1 VPAVPSPVSLAPP
14 GSDPSRPRPGPAP
27 RGSPPMA
34 RAEPDADEA
43 PLLAEEPLRPGACSR
58 ELELREFRDR
68 YVIRSL
74 DGDGAFAVSR
84 TGGSIRPL
92 SPAAAGS
99 DCKVSRIY
107 GVAGIIRLLAGSYVL
122 VITSRKDAGSYQ
134 GSPVYHVNSMKFLCC
149 NEAIKHL
156 TSQEKRDEAYFMS
169 LLRIAETTCG
179 LYYSYDRDLTLNLQ
193 RASKLAAGRIHKP
206 LWKQADPRFVW
217 NKNLLEELIEA
228 KLDEFIIPLIQGSF
242 QSAQFTLKDRPV
254 RITLFSRRC
263 NRRLGTRMWRRGA
276 NLEGAT
282 ANFVETEQLVE
293 YEGHISSFIQVRGS
307 IPLLWEQIVDLSYKP
322 RLSIIEHEET
332 PKVVQ
337 RHFHDLSQ
345 RYGETV
351 VIDLTDKRGDEGD
364 LSNAFAAEMGRIHGV
379 RYVHFDFHHVC
390 RGGNFDNLQV
400 LYNQIEEAIQKQ
412 GYFLTNSKGEILLE
426 QSGVVRSNCIDCL
439 DRTNVTQSFLAR
451 KSLDSQLQRMGALSS
466 SESISLSDN
475 NNDVFKKLWVE
486 HGDELSLEYAG
497 SYALKGDLVRYGRQ
511 TLPGLIKDGMSA
523 LSRYYLNN
531 FHDGVRQDALDLI
544 SGYYTV
550 SQGSSS
556 PFQAGGFES
565 ASYLPVAS
573 AIIVGGITATT
584 FTLSQVGRN
593 AQHFISS
600 IICAGLTVGVV
611 ALVKANGK
619 QFCSRP
625 RLCGLI

>member
-1 VPAVPSPVSLAPP
+1 
-14 GSDPSRPRPGPAP
+14 
-27 RGSPPMA
+27 MA
-34 RAEPDADEA
+34 TDADEA
-43 PLLAEEPLRPGACSR
+43 PLLAEEPLRPGSCSR

-68 YVIRSL
+68 YVIRSI
-74 DGDGAFAVSR
+74 DGGGAFAVSR
-84 TGGSIRPL
+84 SNGSLRPL
-92 SPAAAGS
+92 SAEEAASGS
-99 DCKVSRIY
+99 DYKVSKIF
-107 GVAGIIRLLAGSYVL
+107 GVAGVIRLLAGSYIL
-122 VITSRKDAGSYQ
+122 VITSQKDAGSYL
-134 GSPVYHVNSMKFLCC
+134 GSPVYSVNSMKFLCC

-169 LLRIAETTCG
+169 LLRIAETTHG

-193 RASKLAAGRIHKP
+193 RASKLVAGRVHKP

-242 QSAQFTLKDRPV
+242 QTAQFTLKDAPV

-282 ANFVETEQLVE
+282 ANFVETEQLAE
-293 YEGHISSFIQVRGS
+293 YEGLMSSFIQVRGS

-322 RLSIIEHEET
+322 QLSIVEHEEM

-337 RHFHDLSQ
+337 RHFRDLSQ

-351 VIDLTDKRGDEGD
+351 VVDLTDKQGDEGN
-364 LSNAFAAEMGRIHGV
+364 LSNAFAAEMEKIPNI
-379 RYVHFDFHHVC
+379 RYVHFDFHQICH
-390 RGGNFDNLQV
+390 GGNFENLQV
-400 LYNQIEEAIQKQ
+400 LYNQIEEDIQKQ
-412 GYFLTNSKGEILLE
+412 GYFLINSKGEILLE
-426 QSGVVRSNCIDCL
+426 QGGIVRSNCVDCL

-451 KSLDSQLQRMGALSS
+451 KSLDVQLQRMGALSS
-466 SESISLSDN
+466 SGSISQSDDI
-475 NNDVFKKLWVE
+475 NDTFKKIWVE

-544 SGYYTV
+544 SGYYAV
-550 SQGSSS
+550 SKSVSS
-556 PFQAGGFES
+556 PFQIGGFES
-565 ASYLPVAS
+565 TTYLPVAS

-593 AQHFISS
+593 AQHFITS
-600 IICAGLTVGVV
+600 IICAGLTAGMV

-619 QFCSRP
+619 QFCSKP

>member
-1 VPAVPSPVSLAPP
+1 
-14 GSDPSRPRPGPAP
+14 
-27 RGSPPMA
+27 MA
-34 RAEPDADEA
+34 TDADEA
-43 PLLAEEPLRPGACSR
+43 PLLADEPLRPGSCSR

-68 YVIRSL
+68 YVFRSL
-74 DGDGAFAVSR
+74 DGGGAFAVAR
-84 TGGSIRPL
+84 ADGSLHPL
-92 SPAAAGS
+92 SPEEAAAGS
-99 DCKVSRIY
+99 DCKVSKIY
-107 GVAGIIRLLAGSYVL
+107 GVAGMIRLLAELASSKHCVSDLSRYIRFWTNLRQLIWDGGSYVL
-122 VITSRKDAGSYQ
+122 VITSRKDAGSY
-134 GSPVYHVNSMKFLCC
+134 GASTVYHANSMKFLCC

-156 TSQEKRDEAYFMS
+156 TSEEKRDEAYFMS

-193 RASKLAAGRIHKP
+193 RASKLAAGRVHKP

-217 NKNLLEELIEA
+217 NRNLLEELIET
-228 KLDEFIIPLIQGSF
+228 KLDEFITPLIQGSF
-242 QSAQFTLKDRPV
+242 QTEQFTLKDRLV

-293 YEGHISSFIQVRGS
+293 YEGLTSSFIQVRGS

-322 RLSIIEHEET
+322 RPSIIEHEEMT
-332 PKVVQ
+332 KVVE

-345 RYGETV
+345 RYGDTM
-351 VIDLTDKRGDEGD
+351 VIDLTDKQGDEGN
-364 LSNAFAAEMGRIHGV
+364 LSNAFAAEMQNFPDI
-379 RYVHFDFHHVC
+379 RYVHFDFHHIC
-390 RGGNFDNLQV
+390 GGGNFDNLQV
-400 LYNQIEEAIQKQ
+400 LYDEIEEAIQKQ
-412 GYFLTNSKGEILLE
+412 GYFLMNSKGEILLD

-466 SESISLSDN
+466 AESISQSDII
-475 NNDVFKKLWVE
+475 NDKFKKLWVE

-550 SQGSSS
+550 SKSSSS
-556 PFQAGGFES
+556 PFQIIGFES
-565 ASYLPVAS
+565 APYLPVAS
-573 AIIVGGITATT
+573 AIIVGGITVTT
-584 FTLSQVGRN
+584 FTLSQVGRS
-593 AQHFISS
+593 AQHLISS
-600 IICAGLTVGVV
+600 IIFAGLTAGVV

-619 QFCSRP
+619 QLCSRP

>member
-1 VPAVPSPVSLAPP
+1 
-14 GSDPSRPRPGPAP
+14 
-27 RGSPPMA
+27 MA
-34 RAEPDADEA
+34 TDADEA
-43 PLLAEEPLRPGACSR
+43 PLLADEPLRPGSCSR

-68 YVIRSL
+68 YVFRSL
-74 DGDGAFAVSR
+74 DGGGAFAVAR
-84 TGGSIRPL
+84 ADGSLHPL
-92 SPAAAGS
+92 SPEEAAAGS
-99 DCKVSRIY
+99 DCKVSKIY
-107 GVAGIIRLLAGSYVL
+107 GVAGMIRLLAGSYVL
-122 VITSRKDAGSYQ
+122 VITSRKDAGSY
-134 GSPVYHVNSMKFLCC
+134 GASTVYHANSMKFLCC

-156 TSQEKRDEAYFMS
+156 TSEEKRDEAYFMS

-193 RASKLAAGRIHKP
+193 RASKLAAGRVHKP

-217 NKNLLEELIEA
+217 NRNLLEELIET
-228 KLDEFIIPLIQGSF
+228 KLDEFITPLIQGSF
-242 QSAQFTLKDRPV
+242 QTEQFTLKDRLV

-293 YEGHISSFIQVRGS
+293 YEGLTSSFIQVRGS

-322 RLSIIEHEET
+322 RPSIIEHEEMT
-332 PKVVQ
+332 KVVE

-345 RYGETV
+345 RYGDTM
-351 VIDLTDKRGDEGD
+351 VIDLTDKAVQQRQMTVCPTFFLLQQGDEGN
-364 LSNAFAAEMGRIHGV
+364 LSNAFAAEMQNFPDI
-379 RYVHFDFHHVC
+379 RYVHFDFHHIC
-390 RGGNFDNLQV
+390 GGGNFDNLQV
-400 LYNQIEEAIQKQ
+400 LYDEIEEAIQKQ
-412 GYFLTNSKGEILLE
+412 GYFLMNSKGEILLD

-466 SESISLSDN
+466 AESISQSDII
-475 NNDVFKKLWVE
+475 NDKFKKLWVE

-550 SQGSSS
+550 SKSSSS
-556 PFQAGGFES
+556 PFQIIGFES
-565 ASYLPVAS
+565 APKVSS
-573 AIIVGGITATT
+573 CGVGNHSWWDHCHN
-584 FTLSQVGRN
+584 FHS
-593 AQHFISS
+593 
-600 IICAGLTVGVV
+600 
-611 ALVKANGK
+611 
-619 QFCSRP
+619 
-625 RLCGLI
+625 

>member
-1 VPAVPSPVSLAPP
+1 MEDGQEVGLSL
-14 GSDPSRPRPGPAP
+14 
-27 RGSPPMA
+27 
-34 RAEPDADEA
+34 
-43 PLLAEEPLRPGACSR
+43 
-58 ELELREFRDR
+58 
-68 YVIRSL
+68 
-74 DGDGAFAVSR
+74 
-84 TGGSIRPL
+84 T
-92 SPAAAGS
+92 
-99 DCKVSRIY
+99 
-107 GVAGIIRLLAGSYVL
+107 IIR
-122 VITSRKDAGSYQ
+122 
-134 GSPVYHVNSMKFLCC
+134 
-149 NEAIKHL
+149 
-156 TSQEKRDEAYFMS
+156 
-169 LLRIAETTCG
+169 
-179 LYYSYDRDLTLNLQ
+179 
-193 RASKLAAGRIHKP
+193 
-206 LWKQADPRFVW
+206 
-217 NKNLLEELIEA
+217 
-228 KLDEFIIPLIQGSF
+228 F
-242 QSAQFTLKDRPV
+242 QSAQLTLKDRPV

-293 YEGHISSFIQVRGS
+293 YEGFTSSFIQVRGS

-332 PKVVQ
+332 PKVIQ
-337 RHFHDLSQ
+337 RHFYDLSQ
-345 RYGETV
+345 RYGDTI

-364 LSNAFAAEMGRIHGV
+364 LSNAFAAEMDRIPGV

-390 RGGNFDNLQV
+390 RGGNFDNLQA
-400 LYNQIEEAIQKQ
+400 LYNQIEEVIQKQ
-412 GYFLTNSKGEILLE
+412 GYFLMNSKGEILFE

-451 KSLDSQLQRMGALSS
+451 KSLDSQLQRMGALLS

-475 NNDVFKKLWVE
+475 INDIFKRLWVE

-556 PFQAGGFES
+556 PFHNGGFES

-600 IICAGLTVGVV
+600 IVCAGLTVGVI

>member
-1 VPAVPSPVSLAPP
+1 
-14 GSDPSRPRPGPAP
+14 
-27 RGSPPMA
+27 MA

-74 DGDGAFAVSR
+74 DGAAAFAVARS
-84 TGGSIRPL
+84 GGSISTL
-92 SPAAAGS
+92 SPEEAAAGS

-149 NEAIKHL
+149 NEAMRHL

-228 KLDEFIIPLIQGSF
+228 KLDEFIIPLIQGNI
-242 QSAQFTLKDRPV
+242 QKESAQFTLKDRPV

-293 YEGHISSFIQVRGS
+293 YEGHASSFIQVRGS

-412 GYFLTNSKGEILLE
+412 GYFLMNSKGEILLE

-451 KSLDSQLQRMGALSS
+451 KSLDSQLQRMGALSL

-593 AQHFISS
+593 AQHFIPS

>member
-1 VPAVPSPVSLAPP
+1 
-14 GSDPSRPRPGPAP
+14 
-27 RGSPPMA
+27 MA
-34 RAEPDADEA
+34 SADADGA
-43 PLLAEEPLRPGACSR
+43 PLLSEEPLCPGSCSR

-74 DGDGAFAVSR
+74 DGAAAFAVARSC
-84 TGGSIRPL
+84 GSIRPL
-92 SPAAAGS
+92 CPEEAAAGTGS

-107 GVAGIIRLLAGSYVL
+107 GVVGIIRLLAGSYVL

-156 TSQEKRDEAYFMS
+156 TPQERRDEAYFMS

-193 RASKLAAGRIHKP
+193 RASKLTAGRIHKP

-217 NKNLLEELIEA
+217 NKNLLEELIEV

-293 YEGHISSFIQVRGS
+293 YEGLTSSFIQVRGS

-345 RYGETV
+345 RYGETI
-351 VIDLTDKRGDEGD
+351 VIDLTGKRGDEGD
-364 LSNAFAAEMGRIHGV
+364 LSNAFAAEMDRIPGV
-379 RYVHFDFHHVC
+379 RYIHFDFHHVC
-390 RGGNFDNLQV
+390 GGGNFDNLQA
-400 LYNQIEEAIQKQ
+400 LYNQIEEAIHKQ
-412 GYFLTNSKGEILLE
+412 GYFLMNTKGEILLE

-439 DRTNVTQSFLAR
+439 DRTNVTQNFLAR
-451 KSLDSQLQRMGALSS
+451 KSLDSQLQQMGALLS

-475 NNDVFKKLWVE
+475 INDIFKKLWVE

-556 PFQAGGFES
+556 PFHNGGFES
-565 ASYLPVAS
+565 SSYLPVAS

-593 AQHFISS
+593 AQHLISS

>member
-1 VPAVPSPVSLAPP
+1 
-14 GSDPSRPRPGPAP
+14 
-27 RGSPPMA
+27 MA
-34 RAEPDADEA
+34 RADADADEA

-74 DGDGAFAVSR
+74 DGGAAFAVSR
-84 TGGSIRPL
+84 SGGSISPL
-92 SPAAAGS
+92 SPEEAAAGS

-193 RASKLAAGRIHKP
+193 RASKLAAGRIHKA

-217 NKNLLEELIEA
+217 NKKLLEELIEA

-293 YEGHISSFIQVRGS
+293 YEGHTSSFTQVRGS

-337 RHFHDLSQ
+337 RHFYDLLQ

-390 RGGNFDNLQV
+390 RGGNFDNLQG

-412 GYFLTNSKGEILLE
+412 GYFLMNSKGEILLE

-466 SESISLSDN
+466 SESISISDN

-531 FHDGVRQDALDLI
+531 FHDGMRQDALDLI

-600 IICAGLTVGVV
+600 VVCAGLTVGVIV
-611 ALVKANGK
+611 LVKANGK

>member
-1 VPAVPSPVSLAPP
+1 
-14 GSDPSRPRPGPAP
+14 
-27 RGSPPMA
+27 MA
-34 RAEPDADEA
+34 TDADEA

-74 DGDGAFAVSR
+74 DGRGAFAVARSD
-84 TGGSIRPL
+84 GSLRAL
-92 SPAAAGS
+92 SPEEAAAGS

-122 VITSRKDAGSYQ
+122 VITSRKDAGSYL

-217 NKNLLEELIEA
+217 NKNLLEEFIEA

-242 QSAQFTLKDRPV
+242 QLAQFTMKDTPV
-254 RITLFSRRC
+254 TITLFSRRC

-293 YEGHISSFIQVRGS
+293 YDGFTSSFIQ
-307 IPLLWEQIVDLSYKP
+307 Q
-322 RLSIIEHEET
+322 
-332 PKVVQ
+332 
-337 RHFHDLSQ
+337 
-345 RYGETV
+345 
-351 VIDLTDKRGDEGD
+351 GDEGN
-364 LSNAFAAEMGRIHGV
+364 LSNAFAAEMEKIPDV

-390 RGGNFDNLQV
+390 RGGNFDNLQA
-400 LYNQIEEAIQKQ
+400 LYNQIEEAIQGQ
-412 GYFLTNSKGEILLE
+412 GYFLMSSKGEILLE

-466 SESISLSDN
+466 SESISISDN
-475 NNDVFKKLWVE
+475 INDIFKKLWVE
-486 HGDELSLEYAG
+486 HGDEVSLEYAG

-550 SQGSSS
+550 GRGSPS
-556 PFQAGGFES
+556 PFQISGFES

-593 AQHFISS
+593 AQHFVAS
-600 IICAGLTVGVV
+600 IICAGLTVGVI

-619 QFCSRP
+619 QLCSRP

>member
-1 VPAVPSPVSLAPP
+1 
-14 GSDPSRPRPGPAP
+14 
-27 RGSPPMA
+27 
-34 RAEPDADEA
+34 
-43 PLLAEEPLRPGACSR
+43 
-58 ELELREFRDR
+58 
-68 YVIRSL
+68 
-74 DGDGAFAVSR
+74 
-84 TGGSIRPL
+84 
-92 SPAAAGS
+92 
-99 DCKVSRIY
+99 
-107 GVAGIIRLLAGSYVL
+107 
-122 VITSRKDAGSYQ
+122 
-134 GSPVYHVNSMKFLCC
+134 
-149 NEAIKHL
+149 
-156 TSQEKRDEAYFMS
+156 MS
-169 LLRIAETTCG
+169 LLKIAETTHG

-193 RASKLAAGRIHKP
+193 RASKLPAGRVHKP

-217 NKNLLEELIEA
+217 NKNLLEEFIEA
-228 KLDEFIIPLIQGSF
+228 KLDEFIIPLVQGNIQNLRYFHCLFFYSYLYF
-242 QSAQFTLKDRPV
+242 SLTAQFSLKEAPV

-282 ANFVETEQLVE
+282 ANFVETEQLAE
-293 YEGHISSFIQVRGS
+293 YEGLMSSFIQVRGS

-322 RLSIIEHEET
+322 CLNIIEHEET

-345 RYGETV
+345 RYGDTV
-351 VIDLTDKRGDEGD
+351 VVDLTDKQGDEGN
-364 LSNAFAAEMGRIHGV
+364 LSNAFAAEMERIPNI
-379 RYVHFDFHHVC
+379 RYVHFDFHHIC

-412 GYFLTNSKGEILLE
+412 GYFLINSKGEIFLE
-426 QSGVVRSNCIDCL
+426 QSGIVRSNCIDCL

-451 KSLDSQLQRMGALSS
+451 KSLDLQLQRMGALSS
-466 SESISLSDN
+466 SGSISQSGDISDT
-475 NNDVFKKLWVE
+475 FKKMWVE

-550 SQGSSS
+550 SKGISS
-556 PFQAGGFES
+556 PFQNGGFES
-565 ASYLPVAS
+565 ATYLPVAS

-584 FTLSQVGRN
+584 FTLSQAVGRN
-593 AQHFISS
+593 AQHFITS
-600 IICAGLTVGVV
+600 IICAGLTAGVV

-619 QFCSRP
+619 QFCSKP

>member
-1 VPAVPSPVSLAPP
+1 
-14 GSDPSRPRPGPAP
+14 
-27 RGSPPMA
+27 MA
-34 RAEPDADEA
+34 TDADEA
-43 PLLAEEPLRPGACSR
+43 PLLADEPLRPGSCSR

-68 YVIRSL
+68 YVFRSL
-74 DGDGAFAVSR
+74 DGGGAFAVAR
-84 TGGSIRPL
+84 ADGSLHPL
-92 SPAAAGS
+92 SPEEAAAGS
-99 DCKVSRIY
+99 DCKVSKIY
-107 GVAGIIRLLAGSYVL
+107 GVAGMIRLLAELASSKHCVSDLSRYIRFWTNLRQLIWDGGSYVL
-122 VITSRKDAGSYQ
+122 VITSRKDAGSY
-134 GSPVYHVNSMKFLCC
+134 GASTVYHANSMKFLCC

-156 TSQEKRDEAYFMS
+156 TSEEKRDEAYFMS

-193 RASKLAAGRIHKP
+193 RASKLAAGRVHKP

-217 NKNLLEELIEA
+217 NRNLLEELIET
-228 KLDEFIIPLIQGSF
+228 KLDEFITPLIQGSF
-242 QSAQFTLKDRPV
+242 QTEQFTLKDRLV

-293 YEGHISSFIQVRGS
+293 YEGLTSSFIQVRGS

-322 RLSIIEHEET
+322 RPSIIEHEEMT
-332 PKVVQ
+332 KVVE

-345 RYGETV
+345 RYGDTM
-351 VIDLTDKRGDEGD
+351 VIDLTDKQGDEGN
-364 LSNAFAAEMGRIHGV
+364 LSNAFAAEMQNFPDI
-379 RYVHFDFHHVC
+379 RYVHFDFHHIC
-390 RGGNFDNLQV
+390 GGGNFDNLQV
-400 LYNQIEEAIQKQ
+400 LYDEIEEAIQKQ
-412 GYFLTNSKGEILLE
+412 GYFLMNSKGEILLD

-466 SESISLSDN
+466 AESISQSDII
-475 NNDVFKKLWVE
+475 NDKFKKLWVE

-550 SQGSSS
+550 SKSSSS
-556 PFQAGGFES
+556 PFQIIGFES
-565 ASYLPVAS
+565 APKVSS
-573 AIIVGGITATT
+573 CGVGNHSWWDHCHN
-584 FTLSQVGRN
+584 FHS
-593 AQHFISS
+593 
-600 IICAGLTVGVV
+600 
-611 ALVKANGK
+611 
-619 QFCSRP
+619 
-625 RLCGLI
+625 

>member
-1 VPAVPSPVSLAPP
+1 
-14 GSDPSRPRPGPAP
+14 
-27 RGSPPMA
+27 MA
-34 RAEPDADEA
+34 RADADADADEA

-74 DGDGAFAVSR
+74 DGGAAFAVLR
-84 TGGSIRPL
+84 AGGAILPL
-92 SPAAAGS
+92 SQEEAAAGS

-169 LLRIAETTCG
+169 LLKIAETTCG

-193 RASKLAAGRIHKP
+193 RSSKLAAGRMHKP

-242 QSAQFTLKDRPV
+242 QSAQFTLKDKPV

-293 YEGHISSFIQVRGS
+293 YEGLMSSFIQVRGS

-364 LSNAFAAEMGRIHGV
+364 LSNAFAAEMGRIRDV

-390 RGGNFDNLQV
+390 HGGNFDNLQV
-400 LYNQIEEAIQKQ
+400 LYNQIEGAIQKQ
-412 GYFLTNSKGEILLE
+412 GYFLMNSKGEILLE

-451 KSLDSQLQRMGALSS
+451 KSLDSQLQRMGGLSS
-466 SESISLSDN
+466 SESISISDN
-475 NNDVFKKLWVE
+475 INDIFKKLWVE

-556 PFQAGGFES
+556 PFQTGGFES

-600 IICAGLTVGVV
+600 MICAGLTVGVV

>member
-1 VPAVPSPVSLAPP
+1 
-14 GSDPSRPRPGPAP
+14 
-27 RGSPPMA
+27 MA
-34 RAEPDADEA
+34 TDADEA
-43 PLLAEEPLRPGACSR
+43 PLLADEPLRPGSCSR

-68 YVIRSL
+68 YVFRSL
-74 DGDGAFAVSR
+74 DGGGAFAVARSD
-84 TGGSIRPL
+84 GSLRPL
-92 SPAAAGS
+92 SAEEAAAGS
-99 DCKVSRIY
+99 DCKVSKIY
-107 GVAGIIRLLAGSYVL
+107 GVAGMIRLLAGSYVL
-122 VITSRKDAGSYQ
+122 VITSRKDAGSY
-134 GSPVYHVNSMKFLCC
+134 GASTVYHANSMKFLCC

-156 TSQEKRDEAYFMS
+156 TSEEKRDEAYFMS

-193 RASKLAAGRIHKP
+193 RASKLAAGRVHKP

-217 NKNLLEELIEA
+217 NRNLLEELIET
-228 KLDEFIIPLIQGSF
+228 KLDEFITPLIQGSF
-242 QSAQFTLKDRPV
+242 QTEQFTLKDRLV

-293 YEGHISSFIQVRGS
+293 YEGLTSSFIQVRGS

-322 RLSIIEHEET
+322 RPSIIEHEEMT
-332 PKVVQ
+332 KVVE

-345 RYGETV
+345 RYGDTM
-351 VIDLTDKRGDEGD
+351 VIDLTDKQGDEGN
-364 LSNAFAAEMGRIHGV
+364 LSNAFAAEMQNFPDI
-379 RYVHFDFHHVC
+379 RYVHFDFHHIC
-390 RGGNFDNLQV
+390 GGGNFDNLQV
-400 LYNQIEEAIQKQ
+400 LYDEIEEAIQKQ
-412 GYFLTNSKGEILLE
+412 GYFLMNSKGEILLD

-451 KSLDSQLQRMGALSS
+451 KSLDSQLRRMGALSS
-466 SESISLSDN
+466 AESISQSDSI
-475 NNDVFKKLWVE
+475 NDKFKKLWVE

-550 SQGSSS
+550 SKSSSS
-556 PFQAGGFES
+556 PFQIIGFES
-565 ASYLPVAS
+565 APYLPVAS
-573 AIIVGGITATT
+573 AIIVGGITVTT
-584 FTLSQVGRN
+584 FTLSQVGRS
-593 AQHFISS
+593 AQHLISS
-600 IICAGLTVGVV
+600 IIFAGLTAGVV

-619 QFCSRP
+619 QLCSRP

>member
-1 VPAVPSPVSLAPP
+1 
-14 GSDPSRPRPGPAP
+14 
-27 RGSPPMA
+27 MA
-34 RAEPDADEA
+34 TDADEA
-43 PLLAEEPLRPGACSR
+43 PLLAEEPLSPGSCSR

-68 YVIRSL
+68 YVIRSI
-74 DGDGAFAVSR
+74 DGGGAFAVSR
-84 TGGSIRPL
+84 SNGSLRSL
-92 SPAAAGS
+92 SAEEAASGS
-99 DCKVSRIY
+99 DYKVSKIF
-107 GVAGIIRLLAGSYVL
+107 GVAGVIRLLAGSYIL
-122 VITSRKDAGSYQ
+122 VITSRKDAGSYL
-134 GSPVYHVNSMKFLCC
+134 GSPVYSVNSMKFLCC

-169 LLRIAETTCG
+169 LLRIAETTHG

-193 RASKLAAGRIHKP
+193 RASKLVAGRVHKP

-228 KLDEFIIPLIQGSF
+228 KVDEFIIPLIQGSF
-242 QSAQFTLKDRPV
+242 QTAQFTLKDAPI

-282 ANFVETEQLVE
+282 ANFVETEQLAE
-293 YEGHISSFIQVRGS
+293 YEGLMSSFIQVRGS

-322 RLSIIEHEET
+322 QLSIIEHEEM

-345 RYGETV
+345 RYGETIV
-351 VIDLTDKRGDEGD
+351 VDLTDKQGDEGN
-364 LSNAFAAEMGRIHGV
+364 LSNAFAAEMEKIPNI
-379 RYVHFDFHHVC
+379 RYVHFDFHHIC
-390 RGGNFDNLQV
+390 HGGNFDNLQV
-400 LYNQIEEAIQKQ
+400 LYNQIEEDIQKQ
-412 GYFLTNSKGEILLE
+412 GYFLINSKGEILLE
-426 QSGVVRSNCIDCL
+426 QGGIVRSNCVDCL

-451 KSLDSQLQRMGALSS
+451 KSLDIQLQCMGALSS
-466 SESISLSDN
+466 SGSISESD
-475 NNDVFKKLWVE
+475 DIDDTFKKIWVE

-544 SGYYTV
+544 SGYYAV
-550 SQGSSS
+550 SKSVSS
-556 PFQAGGFES
+556 PFQIGGFES
-565 ASYLPVAS
+565 TTYLPVAS

-593 AQHFISS
+593 AQHFIAS
-600 IICAGLTVGVV
+600 IICAGLTAGMV

-619 QFCSRP
+619 QFCSKP

>member
-1 VPAVPSPVSLAPP
+1 
-14 GSDPSRPRPGPAP
+14 
-27 RGSPPMA
+27 MA
-34 RAEPDADEA
+34 RADADADEA

-74 DGDGAFAVSR
+74 DSGGAAFAVTRS
-84 TGGSIRPL
+84 GGSIRPL
-92 SPAAAGS
+92 SPEEAAVGS

-122 VITSRKDAGSYQ
+122 VITSQKDAGSYQ

-149 NEAIKHL
+149 NDAIKHL

-293 YEGHISSFIQVRGS
+293 YEGLTSSFIQVRGS

-351 VIDLTDKRGDEGD
+351 VVDLTDKRGDEGD

-390 RGGNFDNLQV
+390 HGGNFDNLQA

-412 GYFLTNSKGEILLE
+412 GYFLMDSKGEILLE

-466 SESISLSDN
+466 SESISISDN
-475 NNDVFKKLWVE
+475 NNDIFKKLWVE

-531 FHDGVRQDALDLI
+531 FHDGVRQWL
-544 SGYYTV
+544 
-550 SQGSSS
+550 
-556 PFQAGGFES
+556 E
-565 ASYLPVAS
+565 
-573 AIIVGGITATT
+573 
-584 FTLSQVGRN
+584 RN
-593 AQHFISS
+593 
-600 IICAGLTVGVV
+600 
-611 ALVKANGK
+611 
-619 QFCSRP
+619 
-625 RLCGLI
+625 

>member
-1 VPAVPSPVSLAPP
+1 
-14 GSDPSRPRPGPAP
+14 
-27 RGSPPMA
+27 MA
-34 RAEPDADEA
+34 RADADEA
-43 PLLAEEPLRPGACSR
+43 PLLSEEPIRSGACSR

-74 DGDGAFAVSR
+74 DGGGAFSVARS
-84 TGGSIRPL
+84 GGSIRPL
-92 SPAAAGS
+92 SSEEAAAGS
-99 DCKVSRIY
+99 DCKVSRIC
-107 GVAGIIRLLAGSYVL
+107 GVAGIIKLLAGSYVL

-169 LLRIAETTCG
+169 LLRIAESTCG
-179 LYYSYDRDLTLNLQ
+179 LYYTYDRDLTLNLQ
-193 RASKLAAGRIHKP
+193 RASKLVAGRIDKP

-242 QSAQFTLKDRPV
+242 QSAHFTLKDIPV
-254 RITLFSRRC
+254 KITLFSRRC

-293 YEGHISSFIQVRGS
+293 YEGLTSSFIQVRGS

-345 RYGETV
+345 RYGNTI
-351 VIDLTDKRGDEGD
+351 VIDLTDKWGDEGV
-364 LSNAFAAEMGRIHGV
+364 LSNAFAAEMDRIPGV
-379 RYVHFDFHHVC
+379 RYIHFDFHHVC
-390 RGGNFDNLQV
+390 RGGNFDNLQA
-400 LYNQIEEAIQKQ
+400 LYKQFEDAIQEQ
-412 GYFLTNSKGEILLE
+412 GYFLINSKGEILLE

-451 KSLDSQLQRMGALSS
+451 KSLDSQLQRMGALLS

-475 NNDVFKKLWVE
+475 INDIFKKLWVE

-556 PFQAGGFES
+556 PFHNGGFES

-584 FTLSQVGRN
+584 FTLSQAGRN

-600 IICAGLTVGVV
+600 IICAGLTVGVI

>member
-1 VPAVPSPVSLAPP
+1 
-14 GSDPSRPRPGPAP
+14 
-27 RGSPPMA
+27 MA
-34 RAEPDADEA
+34 TDAADEA

-68 YVIRSL
+68 YVIRSV
-74 DGDGAFAVSR
+74 DGGGAFAVSR
-84 TGGSIRPL
+84 SNGSLRPL
-92 SPAAAGS
+92 SAEEAAAGS
-99 DCKVSRIY
+99 DCRVSKIY
-107 GVAGIIRLLAGSYVL
+107 GVAGVIRLLAGSYVL
-122 VITSRKDAGSYQ
+122 VITSQRDAGSYQ
-134 GSPVYHVNSMKFLCC
+134 GSPVYNVNSMKFLCC

-156 TSQEKRDEAYFMS
+156 TAQEKRDEAYFMS
-169 LLRIAETTCG
+169 LLKIAETTHG

-193 RASKLAAGRIHKP
+193 RASKLPAGRVHKP

-217 NKNLLEELIEA
+217 NKNLLEEFIEA
-228 KLDEFIIPLIQGSF
+228 KLDEFIIPLVQGNIQNLRYFHCLFFYSYLYF
-242 QSAQFTLKDRPV
+242 SLTAQFSLKEAPV

-282 ANFVETEQLVE
+282 ANFVETEQLAE
-293 YEGHISSFIQVRGS
+293 YEGLMSSFIQVRGS

-322 RLSIIEHEET
+322 CLNIIEHEET

-345 RYGETV
+345 RYGDTV
-351 VIDLTDKRGDEGD
+351 VVDLTDKQGDEGN
-364 LSNAFAAEMGRIHGV
+364 LSNAFAAEMERIPNI
-379 RYVHFDFHHVC
+379 RYVHFDFHHIC

-412 GYFLTNSKGEILLE
+412 GYFLINSKGEIFLE
-426 QSGVVRSNCIDCL
+426 QSGIVRSNCIDCL

-451 KSLDSQLQRMGALSS
+451 KSLDLQLQRMGALSS
-466 SESISLSDN
+466 SGSISQSGDISDT
-475 NNDVFKKLWVE
+475 FKKMWVE

-550 SQGSSS
+550 SKGISS
-556 PFQAGGFES
+556 PFQNGGFES
-565 ASYLPVAS
+565 ATYLPVAS

-593 AQHFISS
+593 AQHFITS
-600 IICAGLTVGVV
+600 IICAGLTAGVV

-619 QFCSRP
+619 QFCSKP

>member
-1 VPAVPSPVSLAPP
+1 
-14 GSDPSRPRPGPAP
+14 
-27 RGSPPMA
+27 M
-34 RAEPDADEA
+34 ETDADEA
-43 PLLAEEPLRPGACSR
+43 PLLAEEPLRPGSCSS

-74 DGDGAFAVSR
+74 DGGGAFAVARSD
-84 TGGSIRPL
+84 GSLRPL
-92 SPAAAGS
+92 SPEEAASGS
-99 DCKVSRIY
+99 DCKISRIY
-107 GVAGIIRLLAGSYVL
+107 GVAGMIRMLAGSYIL

-134 GSPVYHVNSMKFLCC
+134 ASTVYHVNSMKFLCC

-193 RASKLAAGRIHKP
+193 RASKLVAGRVHKP

-217 NKNLLEELIEA
+217 NRNLLEELIEA
-228 KLDEFIIPLIQGSF
+228 KT
-242 QSAQFTLKDRPV
+242 AQFTLKHGPV

-293 YEGHISSFIQVRGS
+293 YEGLTSSFIQVRGS

-322 RLSIIEHEET
+322 RPSIIEHDEMT
-332 PKVVQ
+332 KVVQ

-345 RYGETV
+345 RYGDTMV
-351 VIDLTDKRGDEGD
+351 VDLTDKQGDEGN
-364 LSNAFAAEMGRIHGV
+364 LSNAFAAEMEKFPNI
-379 RYVHFDFHHVC
+379 RYVHFDFHHIC
-390 RGGNFDNLQV
+390 GGGNFHNLQA
-400 LYNQIEEAIQKQ
+400 LYDEVEETIHKQ
-412 GYFLTNSKGEILLE
+412 GYFLMNSKGEILLD

-466 SESISLSDN
+466 AESISQSDGI
-475 NNDVFKKLWVE
+475 NDTFKKLWVE

-550 SQGSSS
+550 SKSSSS
-556 PFQAGGFES
+556 PFQIVGFES
-565 ASYLPVAS
+565 APYLPVAS
-573 AIIVGGITATT
+573 AIIVGGITVTT
-584 FTLSQVGRN
+584 FTLSQVGRS
-593 AQHFISS
+593 AQHLISS
-600 IICAGLTVGVV
+600 IICAGLTAGVV